1 MNLCPNMISGWPKAR
16 CIIFRNHEL
25 KKKERKQN
33 TWAAR
38 IATKPSQNI
47 SIVECTEAKAVAM
60 DELEESS
67 SKAAEAVLEILRT
80 RGWSLGGI
88 DQLNALI
95 IIHSALSDD
104 GDPCTV
110 ANAVESELLNMDL
123 RSIGAKSL
131 PDPNLLNKTSYL
143 QGPKIL
149 QISAVRDI
157 SVSGIEG
164 FPNSSKRR
172 LLKLGL
178 TDGHNE
184 INAIE
189 YSHIPSIPNDIAPGS
204 KVRLDNKAPLHNCI
218 VCLNPKVITVIGGI
232 VQSLHEEWQMNQK
245 YSGISRS
252 SLRLSQETDNGG
264 PPPFEKLQIGA
275 PSRRSSQQAIRS
287 VSYEEKANI
296 PDYFKSTSN
305 STVQISTE
313 TAGNTKVLPLDA
325 QRKADSVDD
334 KVRVASLR
342 TSYKENPRKFQ
353 WRSKEDY
360 NGSTS
365 KSNVPTVA
373 KTSGNAELRPMDS
386 EQKVDDDKEKT
397 VSLNESL
404 QQKPNDSSAR
414 QKEVI
419 ETVPVQNQAASQKLL
434 LKMNH
439 HPNQGDRH
447 SRGQK
452 YRGKNKQ
459 EESQVFTL
467 EEWEKSNAGSRR
479 LTKNDFPDTS
489 CDEDLAS
496 KLQDQLD
503 VEDFHVD
510 ILSFFNC
517 FQYYCCC
524 YCLGPQIIQFIVVT
538 GT

>member
-1 MNLCPNMISGWPKAR
+1 
-16 CIIFRNHEL
+16 
-25 KKKERKQN
+25 
-33 TWAAR
+33 
-38 IATKPSQNI
+38 
-47 SIVECTEAKAVAM
+47 M
-60 DELEESS
+60 DGLGGLEESS

-80 RGWSLGGI
+80 RGWFLGGI

-123 RSIGAKSL
+123 RSIGFKSL

-149 QISAVRDI
+149 Q
-157 SVSGIEG
+157 
-164 FPNSSKRR
+164 
-172 LLKLGL
+172 
-178 TDGHNE
+178 
-184 INAIE
+184 
-189 YSHIPSIPNDIAPGS
+189 
-204 KVRLDNKAPLHNCI
+204 VRLDNKAPVHNCI
-218 VCLNPKVITVIGGI
+218 VCLNPKVITVIGGS
-232 VQSLHEEWQMNQK
+232 VQSLHEEWQMKQK
-245 YSGISRS
+245 YSGFSRS

-275 PSRRSSQQAIRS
+275 PSHRSSRQAIRS
-287 VSYEEKANI
+287 GLSSRCYMQLAFDFSYKEKANI

-313 TAGNTKVLPLDA
+313 TAGNTKVLPLDS

-342 TSYKENPRKFQ
+342 TSYKENPRYFQ

-360 NGSTS
+360 HGSTS

-373 KTSGNAELRPMDS
+373 KTSGNAEPRPMDS
-386 EQKVDDDKEKT
+386 EQKVDDDKDKT

-404 QQKPNDSSAR
+404 EQKPNDSSAR

-439 HPNQGDRH
+439 NQGDRH
-447 SRGQK
+447 SKGQK
-452 YRGKNKQ
+452 YRVKNKQ

-467 EEWEKSNAGSRR
+467 EEWEKSNAGSKR

-503 VEDFHVD
+503 VEDFHVNILPFVHRRTHNTVVDD
-510 ILSFFNC
+510 IRMSMFSYERDGNKVHEMEHGGRGRGRGRGGGRGKGGGRRR
-517 FQYYCCC
+517 YN
-524 YCLGPQIIQFIVVT
+524 
-538 GT
+538 

>member
-1 MNLCPNMISGWPKAR
+1 
-16 CIIFRNHEL
+16 
-25 KKKERKQN
+25 
-33 TWAAR
+33 
-38 IATKPSQNI
+38 
-47 SIVECTEAKAVAM
+47 M
-60 DELEESS
+60 DGLEESS

-123 RSIGAKSL
+123 RSIGLKSL

-157 SVSGIEG
+157 SVSSIEG

-184 INAIE
+184 ITAIE
-189 YSHIPSIPNDIAPGS
+189 YSYIPSIPNDIAPGS
-204 KVRLDNKAPLHNCI
+204 KVRLDNKAPLHNGI

-245 YSGISRS
+245 YSGFSRS

-275 PSRRSSQQAIRS
+275 PSRRSSRQAIRS

-296 PDYFKSTSN
+296 PEYFKSTSN
-305 STVQISTE
+305 STMQISTE

-342 TSYKENPRKFQ
+342 TSYKENPRNLQ
-353 WRSKEDY
+353 WRS
-360 NGSTS
+360 
-365 KSNVPTVA
+365 
-373 KTSGNAELRPMDS
+373 
-386 EQKVDDDKEKT
+386 
-397 VSLNESL
+397 
-404 QQKPNDSSAR
+404 
-414 QKEVI
+414 KEVI

-447 SRGQK
+447 SKGQR

-479 LTKNDFPDTS
+479 LTKNDFPDAS

-503 VEDFHVD
+503 VEDFHVHRRTHNKVVDD
-510 ILSFFNC
+510 IKMSMFSYERDGNKVHEMEHGGRGRGRGRGGGWGRGGGRRR
-517 FQYYCCC
+517 YN
-524 YCLGPQIIQFIVVT
+524 
-538 GT
+538 

>member
-1 MNLCPNMISGWPKAR
+1 
-16 CIIFRNHEL
+16 
-25 KKKERKQN
+25 
-33 TWAAR
+33 
-38 IATKPSQNI
+38 
-47 SIVECTEAKAVAM
+47 M
-60 DELEESS
+60 DRLAESS

-80 RGWSLGGI
+80 RGWSLGDI

-110 ANAVESELLNMDL
+110 ANSVESELLNMDL
-123 RSIGAKSL
+123 RSIGFKSL

-157 SVSGIEG
+157 SVSSIEG
-164 FPNSSKRR
+164 FSNSSNRR
-172 LLKLGL
+172 LLKLRL

-184 INAIE
+184 ITAIE
-189 YSHIPSIPNDIAPGS
+189 YSHVPSIPNDIVPGS
-204 KVRLDNKAPLHNCI
+204 KVRLENKAPVHNCI
-218 VCLNPKVITVIGGI
+218 VCLNPRVITVIGGI
-232 VQSLHEEWQMNQK
+232 VQSLHEEWKMNQK

-264 PPPFEKLQIGA
+264 PPRFEKLQIRA
-275 PSRRSSQQAIRS
+275 PSRGSSQKAILL
-287 VSYEEKANI
+287 EKANI
-296 PDYFKSTSN
+296 PDYSKSTSN

-313 TAGNTKVLPLDA
+313 TSGNSKVLPLDA
-325 QRKADSVDD
+325 QRKADSVDG
-334 KVRVASLR
+334 KVRGASLR
-342 TSYKENPRKFQ
+342 ASYKENPRNFQ
-353 WRSKEDY
+353 WKSKEDY
-360 NGSTS
+360 HGSSS
-365 KSNVPTVA
+365 KSNAPTVA
-373 KTSGNAELRPMDS
+373 KTSGNSEQRPMDS
-386 EQKVDDDKEKT
+386 EQKVDDDKAKI

-404 QQKPNDSSAR
+404 EQKPNDSSAR

-439 HPNQGDRH
+439 RPNQGAWQPK
-447 SRGQK
+447 SQK

-467 EEWEKSNAGSRR
+467 EEWEKSNAGPKR
-479 LTKNDFPDTS
+479 LTNNDLPDTS

-496 KLQDQLD
+496 KLQYQLD
-503 VEDFHVD
+503 VEDFQVHGRTHNTVVED
-510 ILSFFNC
+510 IRLSMFN
-517 FQYYCCC
+517 YERDGNRVHEMEHGGRGRGGGRGRARARGRRRYS
-524 YCLGPQIIQFIVVT
+524 
-538 GT
+538 

>member
-1 MNLCPNMISGWPKAR
+1 
-16 CIIFRNHEL
+16 
-25 KKKERKQN
+25 
-33 TWAAR
+33 
-38 IATKPSQNI
+38 
-47 SIVECTEAKAVAM
+47 M
-60 DELEESS
+60 DGLEESS

-123 RSIGAKSL
+123 RSIGLKSL

-157 SVSGIEG
+157 SVSSIEG

-184 INAIE
+184 ITAIE
-189 YSHIPSIPNDIAPGS
+189 YSYIPSIPNDIAPGS
-204 KVRLDNKAPLHNCI
+204 KVRLDNKAPLHNGI

-245 YSGISRS
+245 YSGFSRS

-275 PSRRSSQQAIRS
+275 PSRRSSRQAIRS

-296 PDYFKSTSN
+296 PEYFKSTSN
-305 STVQISTE
+305 STMQISTE

-342 TSYKENPRKFQ
+342 TSYKENPRNLQ

-365 KSNVPTVA
+365 KSNV
-373 KTSGNAELRPMDS
+373 PMDS

-404 QQKPNDSSAR
+404 EQKPNDSSAR

-447 SRGQK
+447 SKGQR

-479 LTKNDFPDTS
+479 LTKNDFPDAS

-503 VEDFHVD
+503 VEDFHVHRRTHNKVVDD
-510 ILSFFNC
+510 IKMSMFSYERDGNKVHEMEHGGRGRGRGRGGGWGRGGGRRR
-517 FQYYCCC
+517 YN
-524 YCLGPQIIQFIVVT
+524 
-538 GT
+538 

>member
-1 MNLCPNMISGWPKAR
+1 
-16 CIIFRNHEL
+16 
-25 KKKERKQN
+25 
-33 TWAAR
+33 
-38 IATKPSQNI
+38 
-47 SIVECTEAKAVAM
+47 M
-60 DELEESS
+60 DGLEESS

-123 RSIGAKSL
+123 RSIGLKSL

-157 SVSGIEG
+157 SVSSIEG

-184 INAIE
+184 ITAIE
-189 YSHIPSIPNDIAPGS
+189 YSYIPSIPNDIAPGS
-204 KVRLDNKAPLHNCI
+204 KVRLDNKAPLHNGI

-245 YSGISRS
+245 YSGFSRS

-275 PSRRSSQQAIRS
+275 PSRRSSRQAIRS

-296 PDYFKSTSN
+296 PEYFKSTSN
-305 STVQISTE
+305 STMQISTE

-342 TSYKENPRKFQ
+342 TSYKENPRNLQ

-404 QQKPNDSSAR
+404 EQKPNDSSAR

-447 SRGQK
+447 SKGQR

-479 LTKNDFPDTS
+479 LTKNDFPDAS

-503 VEDFHVD
+503 VEDFHVHRRTHNKVVDD
-510 ILSFFNC
+510 IKMSMFSYERDGNKVHEMEHGGRGRGRGRGGGWGRGGGRRR
-517 FQYYCCC
+517 YN
-524 YCLGPQIIQFIVVT
+524 
-538 GT
+538 